1 MISYFVEALDVLR
14 SSRLRTILAL
24 LGLIVGVGAV
34 IAIQVLG
41 QATSGATVGIVKGL
55 NPRTFLIFPDLTN
68 GFDRKMGYRER
79 DLAGLAALPNV
90 EQAIPYYPTTLN
102 ARIGHTVVAV
112 SISATGSGDAFLA
125 EPLAEGRPITDEE
138 VSRRALVCLLS
149 DAVAKK
155 LAPDGEDLI
164 GTMIRAGDFHYT
176 VAGILKAP
184 PSGAVSQDLTPDVA
198 IPYTTFEQQILRGER
213 IYYAQV
219 AVREPTVM
227 SGTEDAAKAYLK
239 HVSGDKFE
247 YRTIDLHLFASVIGK
262 VFGVL
267 TFVVGAIGAISLV
280 VAGIGIMNILLVSI
294 TERTREIGVRK
305 AIGARRGQVLFQFF
319 LEASILAFVGCL
331 AGAVFGLVAGW
342 YVNTHYII
350 KLSGIIVPLPWI
362 QAVVLAVVFAAV
374 VTLAFGTYPAYRAAG
389 MDPIEALRYE

>member
-1 MISYFVEALDVLR
+1 MIGYLIEALEVLR
-14 SSRLRTILAL
+14 GNRLRTTLAL

-68 GFDRKMGYRER
+68 GFDRKMGYRDR
-79 DLAGLAALPNV
+79 DLAGLATLANV

-102 ARIGHTVVAV
+102 ARVGHTVVAV
-112 SISATGSGDAFLA
+112 SVSATGSGDAFLA
-125 EPLAEGRPITDEE
+125 EPLAEGRTMTDEE
-138 VSRRALVCLLS
+138 ISRRALVCLLS

-164 GTMIRAGDFHYT
+164 GTTIRVGDFHYT

-198 IPYTTFEQQILRGER
+198 IPYTTFEQQILHGQR

-219 AVREPTVM
+219 AVHEPTLM
-227 SGTEDAAKAYLK
+227 NASEDAAKAYLK
-239 HVSGDKFE
+239 QLSGNKFE

-305 AIGARRGQVLFQFF
+305 AIGARRGQVLLQFF

-362 QAVVLAVVFAAV
+362 QAIVLAVVFAAV

>member
-1 MISYFVEALDVLR
+1 MISYFVEALEVLR
-14 SSRLRTILAL
+14 GNRLRTILAL

-68 GFDRKMGYRER
+68 GFDRKMGYRDR

-90 EQAIPYYPTTLN
+90 DQAIPYYPTTLN
-102 ARIGHTVVAV
+102 ARVGHTVVAV
-112 SISATGSGDAFLA
+112 SLSATGSGDAFLA
-125 EPLAEGRPITDEE
+125 EPLAEGRAITDDEI
-138 VSRRALVCLLS
+138 SRRALVCLLS
-149 DAVAKK
+149 DAIAKK
-155 LAPDGEDLI
+155 LAPDGQDLV
-164 GTMIRAGDFHYT
+164 GTTIRVADYHYT
-176 VAGILKAP
+176 VVGILKAP

-198 IPYTTFEQQILRGER
+198 IPYTTFEQQILHGQR

-219 AVREPTVM
+219 AVRETNLM
-227 SGTEDAAKAYLK
+227 SATEEDAKTYLK
-239 HVSGDKFE
+239 HLSGDKFD

-267 TFVVGAIGAISLV
+267 TFVIGAIGAISLV

-331 AGAVFGLVAGW
+331 AGAAFGLAAGW

-350 KLSGIIVPLPWI
+350 KLSGIIVALPWAQSI
-362 QAVVLAVVFAAV
+362 VLAVVFAGI

>member
-1 MISYFVEALDVLR
+1 MISYFIEALDVLR
-14 SSRLRTILAL
+14 ANRLRTILAL

-68 GFDRKMGYRER
+68 GFDRKMGYRDR
-79 DLAGLAALPNV
+79 DLQGLAALANV

-102 ARIGHTVVAV
+102 ARVGHTVVAV
-112 SISATGSGDAFLA
+112 SVSATGSGDSFLA
-125 EPLAEGRPITDEE
+125 EPLAEGRPITEDE
-138 VSRRALVCLLS
+138 VARRALVAVLS
-149 DAVAKK
+149 DGIAKK
-155 LAPDGEDLI
+155 LAPDGQDLI
-164 GTMIRAGDFHYT
+164 GTTIRVGDFHYT
-176 VAGILKAP
+176 VVGILQAP
-184 PSGAVSQDLTPDVA
+184 PSGAVSQDLTPDVG

-219 AVREPTVM
+219 AVRNPNEM
-227 SGTEDAAKAYLK
+227 SGAEDDAKAYLK
-239 HVSGDKFE
+239 HLSDDKFE

-331 AGAVFGLVAGW
+331 AGALFGLAAGW

-350 KLSGIIVPLPWI
+350 KLSGIIVALPWV
-362 QAVVLAVVFAAV
+362 QAIVLAVVFAAI